1 MLRVYS
7 CTLPRT
13 NIVMPGLSDGLEKSR
28 TIWGS
33 LYRPVKSACGPAPG
47 VSCSQFSFRLT
58 PDFLLAVLAP
68 PLGRRC
74 RRQAKTNSPPSP
86 PPLPGSPWPLF
97 PCRPR
102 DADAVVA
109 PAPSLMSRPSISAA
123 FALSAVIAVVWV
135 AVDKRLIVGYFWG
148 ANCSSAG

>member
-47 VSCSQFSFRLT
+47 ASHSWFSFRLP
-58 PDFLLAVLAP
+58 PDVLLAASAAIL
-68 PLGRRC
+68 R
-74 RRQAKTNSPPSP
+74 
-86 PPLPGSPWPLF
+86 PPLPPPSQDIPRRRLPHRCLGLRGLF
-97 PCRPR
+97 PL
-102 DADAVVA
+102 AA
-109 PAPSLMSRPSISAA
+109 PGTRRRCCPGPVSGRLRTQVPPPSLPLLRSLLRGR
-123 FALSAVIAVVWV
+123 AVT
-135 AVDKRLIVGYFWG
+135 KRLIVV
-148 ANCSSAG
+148 